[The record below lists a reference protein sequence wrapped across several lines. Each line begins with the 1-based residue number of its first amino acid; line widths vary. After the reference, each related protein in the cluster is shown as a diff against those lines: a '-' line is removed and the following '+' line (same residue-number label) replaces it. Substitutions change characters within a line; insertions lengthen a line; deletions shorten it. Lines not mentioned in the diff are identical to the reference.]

1 MTKRLRKKGLHHI
14 GIERRTFKMKEWR
27 SLSAGAKI
35 FYWHLKARYNG
46 GNNGEIILSYRAMRD
61 VKGCSSSRTIS
72 RASKELQ
79 KKEWIEVEERGGLYR
94 HKNLYKLTFKYD
106 LYGCESDY
114 LISKH
119 RDKNK
124 Q

>member
-1 MTKRLRKKGLHHI
+1 MAKKKGLQHI
-14 GIERRTFKMKEWR
+14 GIERRTFKMKQWQG
-27 SLSAGAKI
+27 LSGAAKI

-46 GNNGEIILSYRAMRD
+46 SNNSEIKLPYRAMKD
-61 VKGCSSSRTIS
+61 VVGCSSPKTIS

-79 KKEWIEVEERGGLYR
+79 KKEWIEIEERGGLYR
-94 HKNLYKLTFKYD
+94 HNNLYKLTFKYD
-106 LYGCESDY
+106 LYGCENSY
-114 LISKH
+114 LISKY